1 MMHFFN
7 AYNVDSSCN
16 YGSVGRMGIVGIAA
30 IIDEKSSD
38 FSNTSWLVEVHYW
51 SPRTHQCTLMQPT
64 GLMISEII
72 ML

>member
-38 FSNTSWLVEVHYW
+38 FSFKTLLGWWKFIIGAQEPTNVHW
-51 SPRTHQCTLMQPT
+51 CNLRDLW
-64 GLMISEII
+64 
-72 ML
+72 

>member
-16 YGSVGRMGIVGIAA
+16 YGSVGRMGIVGIDA

-38 FSNTSWLVEVHYW
+38 FSFKTLLGWWKFIIGAQEPTNVH
-51 SPRTHQCTLMQPT
+51 
-64 GLMISEII
+64 
-72 ML
+72 